1 MESFLDA
8 IIHTLNYLGGIPRS
22 IIFDNARV
30 AVKSGFGTHAAAQ
43 DNYSQ
48 LAAHYGFQPVFCNP
62 ASGNEKGLVENL
74 VGYIRRN
81 VCVPLPQVDSLE
93 DFNTKLL
100 EQCAKYLNHKID
112 GRSQEVGKMLAE
124 EQAYLHPLPQYVLD
138 ISKKAYPKVN
148 RYSTVLFDTNYYSIP
163 CKYKGKDT
171 TVKAY
176 PNRVEIWINGL
187 LVATRDR
194 CMGRKQESLDL
205 RHYLPILERKGR
217 AIRYA
222 RPVLNAV
229 PTEFLKW
236 MEKQHLNS
244 VQMANSLR
252 FMHPSKFHRSEF
264 GGGCG
269 ERPLLFDIE
278 LSVNSKSCT
287 TR

>member
-1 MESFLDA
+1 MASR
-8 IIHTLNYLGGIPRS
+8 IIDVDYYAGGDRKVVTSVDVYKS
-22 IIFDNARV
+22 IRALQLEGVTSQR
-30 AVKSGFGTHAAAQ
+30 AAAKILGISRNTVKKYWMGDAVPWDRKAYQ
-43 DNYSQ
+43 REASVITPEVMNYRNLENRIDGLDTDTAEGVKKQ
-48 LAAHYGFQPVFCNP
+48 RHTARRIYNR
-62 ASGNEKGLVENL
+62 LVEEF
-74 VGYIRRN
+74 GYTGSESAIRAA
-81 VCVPLPQVDSLE
+81 VHE
-93 DFNTKLL
+93 
-100 EQCAKYLNHKID
+100 AK
-112 GRSQEVGKMLAE
+112 AE
-124 EQAYLHPLPQYVLD
+124 RKE
-138 ISKKAYPKVN
+138 
-148 RYSTVLFDTNYYSIP
+148 TVLFDTNYYSIP

>member
-1 MESFLDA
+1 MVTSVDV
-8 IIHTLNYLGGIPRS
+8 YKS
-22 IIFDNARV
+22 IRALQLEGVTSQR
-30 AVKSGFGTHAAAQ
+30 AAAKILGISRNTVKKYWMGDAVPWDRKTYQ
-43 DNYSQ
+43 RE
-48 LAAHYGFQPVFCNP
+48 
-62 ASGNEKGLVENL
+62 ASVVTPEVRQFIEHCLDTDTAEGVKKQRHTARRIYNRLVEEF
-74 VGYIRRN
+74 GYTGSESAIRAA
-81 VCVPLPQVDSLE
+81 VHE
-93 DFNTKLL
+93 
-100 EQCAKYLNHKID
+100 AK
-112 GRSQEVGKMLAE
+112 AE
-124 EQAYLHPLPQYVLD
+124 RKE
-138 ISKKAYPKVN
+138 
-148 RYSTVLFDTNYYSIP
+148 TVLFDTNYYSIP

-252 FMHPSKFHRSEF
+252 FMHPSKFHRSES